1 MEALPLIV
9 PVGYDRLLPKEQR
22 VGSKKMAYYN
32 TVHVGRKFSIFCIYL
47 FYLFFFFFLS
57 ISSAGMIN
65 NGEGLESFLTEGC
78 KFRCKTV
85 QGNSIMRPFFF
96 LVLVRLLFH

>member
-1 MEALPLIV
+1 MEALTLIV

-32 TVHVGRKFSIFCIYL
+32 KQYMLGGNSL
-47 FYLFFFFFLS
+47 FYAFICFFFLA
-57 ISSAGMIN
+57 ISSAGMII

-78 KFRCKTV
+78 KCWCKKV
-85 QGNSIMRPFFF
+85 QGNSISYEAIFFI
-96 LVLVRLLFH
+96 VLVRLLFH